1 MGIYICYVKE
11 TREKIPDHIVKLYQ
25 KLRRINSVYIDT
37 CFVGYLTDD
46 DKHKEQGNLIVRYLQ
61 NYKIKPYYSELVTE
75 ELSEIEEEL
84 DDDSKLR
91 GMVDLWITVLK
102 NIGAK
107 SIKIS
112 DISSEEK
119 KFYRFLLEIGI
130 AKNDAIHFTITVFHD
145 IDSFLSF
152 NKKIFIERKS
162 KIDRQLMLL
171 KRKTPIIF
179 QVDELCRELENLNE
193 YNLI

>member
-1 MGIYICYVKE
+1 MRK
-11 TREKIPDHIVKLYQ
+11 TKEKIPESIVKSYQ
-25 KLRRINSVYIDT
+25 KLRHIKSVYIDT

-46 DKHKEQGNLIVRYLQ
+46 DKHKEQGDLIVRYLQ
-61 NYKIKPYYSELVTE
+61 NYNIKPYYSDLVIE

-84 DDDSKLR
+84 DDNSKLG
-91 GMVDLWITVLK
+91 GMVDLWVKVLK

-119 KFYRFLLEIGI
+119 KFYRFLLELGM

-152 NKKIFIERKS
+152 NKKIFVQKKS
-162 KIDRQLMLL
+162 KIDRRLMLF
-171 KRKTPIIF
+171 KRKTPLIL
-179 QVDELCRELENLNE
+179 QVDELCRELKKLDE